1 MLISH
6 EHYHVILWSCGL
18 VKIFRW
24 ISGVQTYEH
33 HRSEN
38 GMRTQKILPG
48 WLCTMNHLIQK
59 NFFLK
64 KVIAV
69 VLRSTIMS
77 KWELEAILQLLQVM
91 ERSKSSKIFDKSSS
105 IQGPLQKSKI
115 KMQNIYLW
123 IGFCQNA
130 FWNQKTLRT
139 RSGHPCTVSAI
150 FPWQWQVSFNGLGI
164 PYRDR
169 QIHKPQVPRK

>member
-1 MLISH
+1 MNTIM
-6 EHYHVILWSCGL
+6 WSCDLVDLSKSLDEFQGCRHMNTIGL
-18 VKIFRW
+18 KMVWEPKKFYQGDSVPW
-24 ISGVQTYEH
+24 IIWS
-33 HRSEN
+33 R
-38 GMRTQKILPG
+38 K
-48 WLCTMNHLIQK
+48 
-59 NFFLK
+59 FFFWK

-123 IGFCQNA
+123 IVFCQNA

-164 PYRDR
+164 SYRDR